1 LQIILLRKEFQI
13 KNLLQVVVG
22 IIFGNFTTFCNWG
35 ASFLPTPQNLAVRLV
50 MMAVSIVIIAIG
62 IFFYLPSD
70 IMLLAGEGAMQ
81 AVSKITGI
89 VFHKVKVGFDIS
101 MVVISLVICL
111 IFLRSLGSVGI
122 GTVTAAVCVGLVLG
136 RLNNAFGAWRDKL
149 IGKAE

>member
-1 LQIILLRKEFQI
+1 
-13 KNLLQVVVG
+13 
-22 IIFGNFTTFCNWG
+22 
-35 ASFLPTPQNLAVRLV
+35 
-50 MMAVSIVIIAIG
+50 
-62 IFFYLPSD
+62 
-70 IMLLAGEGAMQ
+70 MQ